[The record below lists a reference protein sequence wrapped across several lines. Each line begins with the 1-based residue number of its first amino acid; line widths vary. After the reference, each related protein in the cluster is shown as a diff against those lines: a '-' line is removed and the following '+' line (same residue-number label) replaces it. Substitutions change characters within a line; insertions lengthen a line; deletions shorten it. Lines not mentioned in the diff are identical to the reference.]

1 MEGHGRVKLILG
13 SENSIPLISLSF
25 DGTGFDG
32 AFHFTVKLDLDM
44 TYFAEMESLL
54 DDLIATLGVGERI
67 VAVSTLETRI
77 ARRFPIPHPS
87 EEGLH
92 SLLQTLQNVL
102 LDLAMNI
109 LIFFSQLFDG
119 RKLIG
124 LHLVG
129 NRHTVHAIGFT
140 PFFKSGIVKF
150 LASSQYPF

>member
-13 SENSIPLISLSF
+13 SENSIPLVSLSF

-44 TYFAEMESLL
+44 TYFAEMESLI

-67 VAVSTLETRI
+67 VAVCTLEPRI
-77 ARRFPIPHPS
+77 ARRFTIAQPS

-92 SLLQTLQNVL
+92 SLLQPLQNIL
-102 LDLAMNI
+102 LNLAMNI
-109 LIFFSQLFDG
+109 LIFFSHLFDG
-119 RKLIG
+119 RKLMG

-129 NRHTVHAIGFT
+129 NRHALHPIGCT
-140 PFFKSGIVKF
+140 PFFKSSIVKF
-150 LASSQYPF
+150 LASAQYPF